1 MIRLFQAAGVP
12 IPPDGEERER
22 LAWLGVEMQRFLA
35 FCRALPADTP
45 LTTALEAYGRELKSR
60 QPAPENWRLE
70 QVREALRAFR
80 RGSEG
85 WQIIDGDKGPEVRFR
100 TRSIPSAEDAP
111 LVD

>member
-1 MIRLFQAAGVP
+1 
-12 IPPDGEERER
+12 
-22 LAWLGVEMQRFLA
+22 
-35 FCRALPADTP
+35 
-45 LTTALEAYGRELKSR
+45 
-60 QPAPENWRLE
+60 LE

>member
-35 FCRALPADTP
+35 FSRALPADTP
-45 LTTALEAYGRELKSR
+45 LTTAIEAYGRELKSR
-60 QPAPENWRLE
+60 QPAPEKWRME

-100 TRSIPSAEDAP
+100 TRSITAPEETP